1 MKVIIYNMYVCK
13 PWKVERLLE
22 EQADFYIVPELGNEN
37 NVSLPEGW
45 AMRWFGDES
54 FCDWKGLGV
63 IWNTKHKCVVPDWW
77 NPAHKFILPVIMDD
91 EYLMLAMWPTV
102 RKEYEVHSYPVIAW
116 NALSEYEP
124 YLGQFKTVI
133 AGDFN
138 CYVGQ
143 NGERKKDANIRSIY
157 GWLAERGFVS
167 AYHAST
173 HEALD
178 EESVTTLYFS
188 KNQARNF
195 FIDYTFTN
203 IAYKKFQLI
212 DWGRDFSDHTGQLL
226 EI

>member
-13 PWKVERLLE
+13 QWKVERLLE
-22 EQADFYIVPELGNEN
+22 EQADFYI
-37 NVSLPEGW
+37 
-45 AMRWFGDES
+45 
-54 FCDWKGLGV
+54 
-63 IWNTKHKCVVPDWW
+63 VPDWW

-167 AYHAST
+167 AYHDST